1 MGGGILN
8 LVSTGNSNLLIYG
21 NPQKNIF
28 KTKYKKISNFGQQ
41 KFEILP
47 NGNNMMSEFDETMFR
62 FKIPRHGDLLGDCCL
77 CIDLPDIWSPIFKSN
92 SNGKN
97 EYYESAF
104 KWITELGTNM
114 INEVTIESGGHLL
127 ARYTGEYFSAV
138 AHRDKKHKIHL
149 WNDMTGNVP
158 ELNDPANVYGRVNM
172 YPNAYFE
179 LPSTSTSSTSTSPS
193 PPPYHDNEITPSI
206 LGRRL
211 FIPLETWFSKS
222 PAHALPLIS
231 LQYTELFIIV
241 KLRPLNQLYIVK
253 DYLNKQDG
261 FPYGKPLK
269 TNQHHRF
276 GLYLKP
282 PTTQNK
288 DEIGLSDFKIST
300 WNPNIHLVG
309 HYYFL
314 DKKERIQFAKQEHK
328 YLIHEVYNET
338 FLDVTGEKLVD
349 LNVKGLVSSYMFRLR
364 RNDAYKRN
372 EWSNYTNW
380 AYNNIPFNLS
390 FIGSDKQT
398 TYFQTEKR
406 ELSNTDYIKNIN
418 KRNYLQRNIL
428 KSINIVLDGIER
440 EKSLD
445 VGVYKYIEPYVRT
458 EYDGKDDMYFYNYSS
473 YTNHNQHQP
482 FGGMNLDKFNEV
494 QLNIKTILPPS
505 VVGEEGAINAKT
517 IKNPANCDQE
527 ITIKQA
533 KYIYE
538 YNFDLE
544 VFTERFNVIV
554 IKSGTIGLLF
564 AR

>member
-47 NGNNMMSEFDETMFR
+47 NGTESMSELDETTFR

-77 CIDLPDIWSPIFKSN
+77 CIDLPDIWSPIFRSHKQN
-92 SNGKN
+92 IDGKYT
-97 EYYESAF
+97 YYESAF
-104 KWITELGTNM
+104 KWIDELGTNM
-114 INEVTIESGGHLL
+114 INEVTIESGGHTL

-158 ELNDPANVYGRVNM
+158 ELNNPANVYGRSNI
-172 YPNAYFE
+172 YPNAYYE
-179 LPSTSTSSTSTSPS
+179 EPTPSSSPTT
-193 PPPYHDNEITPSI
+193 YHDNEITPSI

-231 LQYTELFIIV
+231 LQYTELFIVV
-241 KLRPLNQLYIVK
+241 KLKPLNQLYVVK
-253 DYLNKQDG
+253 DYTNTINNTI
-261 FPYGKPLK
+261 PSYGKPLK
-269 TNQHHRF
+269 THGHHRF
-276 GLYLKP
+276 GVYLKP
-282 PTTQNK
+282 PTTNNK
-288 DEIGLSDFKIST
+288 DDLGLSDFRIST

-314 DKKERIQFAKQEHK
+314 DKVERIQFAKQEHK

-338 FLDVTGEKLVD
+338 FLDITGEKLVD

-380 AYNNIPFNLS
+380 AYNHIPFNLS
-390 FIGSDKQT
+390 HIDNDKQT

-406 ELSNTDYIKNIN
+406 GNDHSDYIKNIN
-418 KRNYLQRNIL
+418 KREYLQRNIL
-428 KSINIVLDGIER
+428 KSTNILLDGIER

-445 VGVYKYIEPYVRT
+445 VGVYKYIEPYMRT
-458 EYDGKDDMYFYNYSS
+458 EYDGKDDMYFYNYSC

-494 QLNIKTILPPS
+494 QLSIKTILPPS
-505 VVGEEGAINAKT
+505 VVGEEGAVNAKT
-517 IKNPANCDQE
+517 IKNPANCDQD

-533 KYIYE
+533 KYIFE
-538 YNFDLE
+538 YNYDLE